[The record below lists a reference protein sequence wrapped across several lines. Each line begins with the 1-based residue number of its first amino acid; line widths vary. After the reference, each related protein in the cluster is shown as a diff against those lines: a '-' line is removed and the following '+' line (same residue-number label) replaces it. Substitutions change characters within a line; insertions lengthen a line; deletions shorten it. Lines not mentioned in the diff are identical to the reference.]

1 MHKWVLKVETAVMA
15 TLLMIGSFA
24 GLTSVQAAE
33 TDPVLS
39 KIEKSGKL
47 IVGTSADYAP
57 YEFHTTVNG
66 KDKIVGFD
74 ISVANEIAKRL
85 GVKLV
90 VQEMSF
96 DALLGAVKTGKVDM
110 VVAGMTATP
119 EREQEVAFSEPYFV
133 DKNVVMT
140 LKKNANKLAN
150 LNDLKKA
157 TLAAQISSIQED
169 AAKQVGEI

>member
-1 MHKWVLKVETAVMA
+1 MHKWVLKVMTAVMA

-169 AAKQVGEI
+169 AAK

>member
-1 MHKWVLKVETAVMA
+1 MLVGMVAPA
-15 TLLMIGSFA
+15 S
-24 GLTSVQAAE
+24 AAQ

-47 IVGTSADYAP
+47 VVGTSADYAP

-90 VQEMSF
+90 IQEMSF

-119 EREQEVAFSEPYFV
+119 EREQEASFSEPYFV
-133 DKNVVMT
+133 DKNV
-140 LKKNANKLAN
+140 
-150 LNDLKKA
+150 
-157 TLAAQISSIQED
+157 
-169 AAKQVGEI
+169 